1 MNSQIKEAARC
12 IAVAQDPAAAG
23 MSATQAAQCA
33 RMEAQTHAILAV
45 AEQLRIANLLA
56 ITRADPADAPTN
68 TSMPDDAFKALAEW
82 VDHDDPEC
90 GGYPEWRPEVA
101 EALGIEQP

>member
-1 MNSQIKEAARC
+1 MNHQKEAAT
-12 IAVAQDPAAAG
+12 IIEQVKDYG
-23 MSATQAAQCA
+23 EIGS
-33 RMEAQTHAILAV
+33 ESDLNVSLAQTHAILAV
-45 AEQLRIANLLA
+45 AEQLRIGNLLA
-56 ITRADPADAPTN
+56 ITRADPADAPTS

-82 VDHDDPEC
+82 VDHDDPAD